1 MLNVMKNPL
10 LPIVSLLCIA
20 AAAFAQDE
28 YHWNLGPEARA
39 LSKDL
44 QAIARTS
51 PKRFDAALDVSKF
64 KAWFIGSCPTARGDV
79 HLVAYFPS
87 PLAAYVAVFRRD
99 KQLHALWK
107 FECDARQFYIEGTKL
122 MFVKRPLLHEDTS
135 ESFAKV
141 PREVVIDFGSLPED
155 RSFRFHEVSY
165 ALPE

>member
-1 MLNVMKNPL
+1 MKNPL

-28 YHWNLGPEARA
+28 YNPTLGPEARA
-39 LSKDL
+39 LSKEL

-51 PKRFDAALDVSKF
+51 PKRFDAALDVSKL
-64 KAWFIGSCPTARGDV
+64 KAWFIGSCAAPGEDV

-87 PLAAYVAVFRRD
+87 PMAAYVAVFRRD

-107 FECDARQFYIEGTKL
+107 FDCDARQFYVEGTKL
-122 MFVKRPLLHEDTS
+122 MFVQRPLLHEDTL

-141 PREVVIDFGSLPED
+141 PRETVIDFGALPEG
-155 RSFRFHEVSY
+155 RAFKFHGVSY